1 MVVGLSILQTHP
13 IEHYSIAPVL
23 EAMVQ
28 RVDPEEMEDVA
39 LEVQAAMQATAA
51 EEVKADKK
59 MVMAAMVAMEEIAA
73 MVDPVAM
80 HMVAKAEPVD
90 AAETQGQ
97 FVYLYPQ
104 TYTE

>member
-1 MVVGLSILQTHP
+1 
-13 IEHYSIAPVL
+13 
-23 EAMVQ
+23 
-28 RVDPEEMEDVA
+28 
-39 LEVQAAMQATAA
+39 
-51 EEVKADKK
+51 
-59 MVMAAMVAMEEIAA
+59 MVMAVMVAMEEIAA